1 MATLEPL
8 DVLNGLEEESDWNE
22 SDEGESGFD
31 DDSGKFDY
39 LTEAQVMYSL
49 FSGRLSVSCRGLAD
63 EAFLLVLTSA
73 TVRPSLVNQTLFLR
87 RALIDWRL

>member
-8 DVLNGLEEESDWNE
+8 DVLNRLEEESDWNE

-39 LTEAQVMYSL
+39 LTEAQVMYSS
-49 FSGRLSVSCRGLAD
+49 FSGRLSVSCRGLAM
-63 EAFLLVLTSA
+63 FCRRSIFVSA
-73 TVRPSLVNQTLFLR
+73 YLCNSASNVTHRF
-87 RALIDWRL
+87 